1 MRHPPRDV
9 TAYRIFCMDCMGK
22 ITATHS
28 VETASIE
35 EARDFLF
42 AMLKAKG
49 QLAQN

>member
-1 MRHPPRDV
+1 MPIEVHVVSEADY
-9 TAYRIFCMDCMGK
+9 TAWTEK
-22 ITATHS
+22 VKTAG
-28 VETASIE
+28 IE

>member
-1 MRHPPRDV
+1 VHVVSD
-9 TAYRIFCMDCMGK
+9 ADFAAWSQK
-22 ITATHS
+22 AQ
-28 VETASIE
+28 TASIE